1 MTRLPSIQ
9 AEAHLRHLA
18 QQFAHWRQRRT
29 TPRGR
34 IPQALW
40 AQAVTLAQ
48 VLPCV
53 RVAKHLGLTPQALK
67 RRRDATRSAPVLTPP
82 HIPRSLW
89 KSRLPGVPPPR
100 KWKSS
105 GPTACAC
112 ASRIVIPRPRWPR
125 CSRPSWTP
133 AEAPTHAPES
143 HLCGRAPP
151 SISGR
156 GSIASRPCVGRRGGT
171 IR

>member
-9 AEAHLRHLA
+9 AEEHLRHLA

-29 TPRGR
+29 TPHGR

-82 HIPRSLW
+82 PY
-89 KSRLPGVPPPR
+89 PPQFVEVAAAWR
-100 KWKSS
+100 
-105 GPTACAC
+105 
-112 ASRIVIPRPRWPR
+112 
-125 CSRPSWTP
+125 TP
-133 AEAPTHAPES
+133 ATEVEVQRPDGMRLRITYSDPSPALAPLLQTFLDA
-143 HLCGRAPP
+143 R
-151 SISGR
+151 
-156 GSIASRPCVGRRGGT
+156 
-171 IR
+171 